1 MLNLSKTESEAPV
14 RGATREESEAKFIV
28 RNGSVFKATSPL
40 ENRKD
45 LLKLWW
51 EFKRQEELAMTQR
64 REIEEMLTSHLPEQW
79 EGSETEREGEFKVVI
94 SRRFTRKVDSD
105 ALQATAREFGLE
117 EYLPELFRWKPEIDA
132 KRWKAAPAEVTA
144 KLERAITVTPGKAS
158 VKITLEEE

>member
-1 MLNLSKTESEAPV
+1 MLNLSEIEAPV
-14 RGATREESEAKFIV
+14 RGATREESEKRFIARDGKV
-28 RNGSVFKATSPL
+28 IKTHSPA
-40 ENRKD
+40 ESRHD
-45 LLKLWW
+45 LIRLWW
-51 EFKRQEELAMTQR
+51 EFKRQEELAVTQR
-64 REIEEMLTSHLPEQW
+64 REIEDLLTAHIPEQW
-79 EGSETEREGEFKVVI
+79 EGSETERDGEFKVVI

-105 ALQATAREFGLE
+105 ALQTTAREFGLE